1 MRTMVPLAALLLLL
15 SSCSC
20 SSHRQEAGPPAEAD
34 REGYVLAPDEGEV
47 LMRRS
52 KRGPI
57 TIKVSPQTGSP
68 RTAMGT
74 QKLAP
79 SAQIPVHVH
88 HSADEVL
95 FIHRGTGIGRIGD
108 SSAELEAGST
118 IFIPSGVWH
127 GVESADEDM
136 ELVWYVAPAGLDQF
150 FQDLDSATNSGTHEL
165 TPEEVEE
172 IFNKHGNSY
181 RAP

>member
-15 SSCSC
+15 SSCSY
-20 SSHRQEAGPPAEAD
+20 SSHRQEAGPSAEAD
-34 REGYVLAPDEGEV
+34 REAYVLAPDEGEV
-47 LMRRS
+47 LMLHS
-52 KRGPI
+52 ERGPI

-79 SAQIPVHVH
+79 RAQIPVHVH

-95 FIHRGTGIGRIGD
+95 FIHRGTGIGRIGQ

-118 IFIPSGVWH
+118 IFIPSGVW
-127 GVESADEDM
+127 
-136 ELVWYVAPAGLDQF
+136 LGLRVRTRTWN
-150 FQDLDSATNSGTHEL
+150 SSGTL
-165 TPEEVEE
+165 LLRVSTSSSRTWTAPQT
-172 IFNKHGNSY
+172 
-181 RAP
+181 RARAN